1 MADEV
6 NDNIAQLRK
15 AADDGAKA
23 RTEAEALKR
32 EIAFLKAGVNLD
44 SAVGKMF
51 AKAYDGELDVEMIKQ
66 GATEVG
72 AITPPAAPA
81 TPEAPAVVHD
91 ENQSQERMDLASQA
105 GRPGTIEPG
114 DPFESAMAAFEAARK
129 SGASRDTAAA
139 SAFAKIIE
147 AHNAGDGR
155 VNAA

>member
-32 EIAFLKAGVNLD
+32 EIAFLKAGVNLE

-72 AITPPAAPA
+72 AITPVAAPA
-81 TPEAPAVVHD
+81 PEAPPVVHD
-91 ENQSQERMDLASQA
+91 ENQSQERMDLASQS

-147 AHNAGDGR
+147 AHNAGDRR
-155 VNAA
+155 VDAA